1 MTRGHLLTLC
11 ALGLLAGLAACTSA
25 AKPQADNS
33 AHLQPMQV
41 MTPGVTGAHCLL
53 QAGSSNYATAAGS
66 RIMVRRSPD
75 TMKVSCF
82 KGPHMVGHTSVKP
95 TVAPREA
102 QQAGRGGSFCG
113 SCTYPETISV
123 VLAMRPSSVRRD
135 NVTIMQ

>member
-1 MTRGHLLTLC
+1 MKGCLTLC
-11 ALGLLAGLAACTSA
+11 ALGLIFGLAGCTASPEPAADS
-25 AKPQADNS
+25 S
-33 AHLQPMQV
+33 AHLQPIQI

-53 QAGSSNYATAAGS
+53 QAGSSNYTAAANS

-82 KGPHMVGHTSVKP
+82 KGSHMVGHVSVKP

-102 QQAGRGGSFCG
+102 QQAKRGRSACD

-123 VLAMRPSSVRRD
+123 VLAMRPSSVKRD
-135 NVTIMQ
+135 SITIMQ